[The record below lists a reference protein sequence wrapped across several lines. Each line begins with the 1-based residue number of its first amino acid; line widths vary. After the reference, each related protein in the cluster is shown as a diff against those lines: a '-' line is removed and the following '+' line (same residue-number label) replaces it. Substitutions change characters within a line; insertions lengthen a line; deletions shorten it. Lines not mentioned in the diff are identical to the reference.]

1 MKVVLLGLLGNI
13 AIFLLFAFAN
23 WEINPV
29 YWVTEWRTFCAFLMG
44 AITFATFVYFI
55 IEFSNKKQL

>member
-1 MKVVLLGLLGNI
+1 MKIVILGLLGNI

-23 WEINPV
+23 WSINPV

-44 AITFATFVYFI
+44 VITFVTFMYFI
-55 IEFSNKKQL
+55 IEFSNKKWL